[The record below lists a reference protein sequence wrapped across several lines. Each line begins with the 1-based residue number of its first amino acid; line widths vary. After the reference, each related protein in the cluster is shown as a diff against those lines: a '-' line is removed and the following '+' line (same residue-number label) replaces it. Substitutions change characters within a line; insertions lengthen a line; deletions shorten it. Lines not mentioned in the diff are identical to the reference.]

1 MNWKLLA
8 ELCRVPGGPGREE
21 RVRAV
26 VMREL
31 KPLVDRVAID
41 RMGNVIATREP
52 RPARAAA
59 AKSRRGARA
68 ARGSAGAE
76 TKPRSLMLSAHMD
89 EISFMVTHIDEQG
102 FLRFTTLGGFDP
114 KTITA
119 QRVIVHGREDLLGVV
134 GTKPVHVM
142 TDEEKTKLPKLE
154 SYFVD
159 LGLPKSKV
167 EKLVRIGDL
176 ATRERDFVRVGDTVS
191 TKSLDDRVGVFVMI
205 EAMRRLKRHE
215 VRVHAV
221 ASTQEEIGIRGA
233 EVAARALAP
242 DLGIALD
249 VTLANDVPGS
259 PPQEMVTQL
268 GKGTAIKIMDSSV
281 VCDHRVVAALERSA
295 QKRRIAYQLEVLAK
309 GGTDTAAIQRA
320 GGGVPAGCIS
330 VPTRYVH
337 SVTEMCHES
346 DVDASIRLLAGF
358 MEDAHTVPLDFTS

>member
-8 ELCRVPGGPGREE
+8 ELCRTGGGPGREE

-31 KPLVDRVAID
+31 RPLVDRMEID
-41 RMGNVIATREP
+41 RLGNVIATRDP
-52 RPARAAA
+52 RPAAGRGKRAAG
-59 AKSRRGARA
+59 RRGARGKAEA
-68 ARGSAGAE
+68 ATAS
-76 TKPRSLMLSAHMD
+76 PRSLMLSAHMD
-89 EISFMVTHIDEQG
+89 EIAFIVTHIDEQG
-102 FLRFTTLGGFDP
+102 FIRFATLGGFDP

-119 QRVIVHGREDLLGVV
+119 QRVIVHGRQDLLGVV

-142 TDEEKTKLPKLE
+142 TDEEKTKLPKIE

-159 LGLPKSKV
+159 VGLPKEKV
-167 EKLVRIGDL
+167 EKLVAIGDL
-176 ATRERDFVRVGDTVS
+176 ATRERDFVHIGDTVS

-205 EAMRRLKRHE
+205 EALRALKKHD

-221 ASTQEEIGIRGA
+221 ASTQEEIGVRGA

-259 PPQEMVTQL
+259 PAQEAVTQL
-268 GKGTAIKIMDSSV
+268 GRGTAIKVMDSSV
-281 VCDHRVVAALERSA
+281 VCDHRVVEALRGCAKS
-295 QKRRIAYQLEVLAK
+295 RRIPFQMEVLTK

-320 GGGVPAGCIS
+320 GVGVPAGCIS
-330 VPTRYVH
+330 IPTRYIH
-337 SVTEMCHES
+337 SVTEMCHET
-346 DVDASIRLLAGF
+346 DIDASIRLLTAF
-358 MEDAHTVPLDFTS
+358 MEDAHTVPIDFTK